1 MNKDQEKNKNKRT
14 ILFRLLQ
21 DLFAH
26 APVLLPS
33 VLLCSALT
41 AVLAAVPAIFQQ
53 KILAVVTDY
62 LHAGNSSWAQA
73 KEAIFPLLLGLVGL
87 YLISLVLFTFYTQAL
102 VVITQTFMHKLRQ
115 RMFNHMQD
123 LPISFFDQ
131 NKHGDLMSYYT
142 NDIQSLRMMIAWA
155 LPDMVRA
162 GLIVL
167 TVFFIMIYYSV
178 PMTLVVLVGVVA
190 MFFTIKKLA
199 GGSARYFVDQQERL
213 GKLQGYV
220 EEAMTGQKVIKV
232 FNHEQA
238 TTKAMAEKN
247 EALFQVSY
255 RANAYANAIGPII
268 MNIGNVLYVI
278 VAAVGG
284 AYLLGGLPN
293 FSLSGTVFS
302 LSILIPFLNM
312 TKQFTGNVNQFAQ
325 NINSLVMA
333 LAGAERIYRLLDTPA
348 EIDEGQVRLVL
359 VREENGQWVETNERT
374 DHWAWKL
381 PEKDGTFTLKPM
393 RGAMQ
398 LVHVDFGYVPDQQVL
413 YDISVYAEPGQQV
426 AFVGETGA
434 GKTTITNLMNRFYEI
449 DTGQILYD
457 GIDIRMIRKED
468 LRKSLGLV
476 LQNTNLFTGTV
487 MDNIRY
493 GRLEASDE
501 ECIEAA
507 KLAGAH
513 SFISR
518 LPEGYATKLEAN
530 GADLSQGQRQLLSIA
545 RAVVADTPALVLDEA
560 TSSIDT
566 HTEQLVLEGMNRLM
580 KGRTVFVIAHRLST
594 VEESDVIMVMDQ
606 GHIIERG
613 SHQDLIQE
621 RGVYYQLYTG
631 AFEME

>member
-87 YLISLVLFTFYTQAL
+87 YLISLVLFTFYTQGL

-199 GGSARYFVDQQERL
+199 GGSARYFVDQQEQL

-359 VREENGQWVETNERT
+359 VREENGQWVETSERT
-374 DHWAWKL
+374 AHWAWKL

-398 LVHVDFGYVPDQQVL
+398 LVHVDFSYVPDQQVL

-457 GIDIRMIRKED
+457 GIDIRTIRKED

-518 LPEGYATKLEAN
+518 LPEGYATKLETN

-594 VEESDVIMVMDQ
+594 VEDSDVIMVMDQ

>member
-87 YLISLVLFTFYTQAL
+87 YLISLVLFTFYTQGL

-199 GGSARYFVDQQERL
+199 GGSARYFVDQQEQL

-359 VREENGQWVETNERT
+359 VREENGQWVETSERT
-374 DHWAWKL
+374 AHWAWKL

-398 LVHVDFGYVPDQQVL
+398 LVHVDFSYVPDQQVL

-457 GIDIRMIRKED
+457 GIDIRTIRKED

-594 VEESDVIMVMDQ
+594 VEDSDVIMVMDQ

>member
-87 YLISLVLFTFYTQAL
+87 YLISLVLFTFYTQGL

-333 LAGAERIYRLLDTPA
+333 LAGAERIYRLLDTPP

-359 VREENGQWVETNERT
+359 VREENGQWVETSERT
-374 DHWAWKL
+374 AHWAWKL

-457 GIDIRMIRKED
+457 GIDIRTIRKED

-594 VEESDVIMVMDQ
+594 VEDSDVIMVMDQ

>member
-1 MNKDQEKNKNKRT
+1 MNKDQEKNKNKRI

-359 VREENGQWVETNERT
+359 VREENGQWVETSERT
-374 DHWAWKL
+374 AHWAWKL

-594 VEESDVIMVMDQ
+594 VEDSDVIMVMDQ

>member
-87 YLISLVLFTFYTQAL
+87 YLISLVLFTFYTQGL

-167 TVFFIMIYYSV
+167 TVFFIMLYYSV

-333 LAGAERIYRLLDTPA
+333 LAGAERIYRLLDTPP

-359 VREENGQWVETNERT
+359 VREENGQWVETSERT
-374 DHWAWKL
+374 AHWAWKL

-457 GIDIRMIRKED
+457 GIDIRTIRKED

-518 LPEGYATKLEAN
+518 LPEGYATRLEAN

-594 VEESDVIMVMDQ
+594 VEDSDVIMVMDQ

>member
-87 YLISLVLFTFYTQAL
+87 YLISLILFTFYTQAL

-594 VEESDVIMVMDQ
+594 VEDSDVIMVMDQ

>member
-293 FSLSGTVFS
+293 FSLSGTVFF

-457 GIDIRMIRKED
+457 GIDIRMIQKED

-594 VEESDVIMVMDQ
+594 VEDSDVIMVMDQ

>member
-87 YLISLVLFTFYTQAL
+87 YLISLVLFTFYTQGL

-359 VREENGQWVETNERT
+359 VREENGQWVETSERT
-374 DHWAWKL
+374 AHWAWKL

-457 GIDIRMIRKED
+457 GIDIRTIRKED

-594 VEESDVIMVMDQ
+594 VEDSDVIMVMDQ

>member
-87 YLISLVLFTFYTQAL
+87 YLISLVLFTFYTQGL

-333 LAGAERIYRLLDTPA
+333 LAGAERIYRLLDTPP

-359 VREENGQWVETNERT
+359 VREENGQWVETSERT
-374 DHWAWKL
+374 AHWAWKL

-457 GIDIRMIRKED
+457 GIDIRTIRKED

-518 LPEGYATKLEAN
+518 LPEGYATKLETN

-594 VEESDVIMVMDQ
+594 VEDSDVIMVMDQ

>member
-359 VREENGQWVETNERT
+359 VREENGQWVETSERT
-374 DHWAWKL
+374 AHWAWKL

-457 GIDIRMIRKED
+457 GIDIRTIRKED

-594 VEESDVIMVMDQ
+594 VEDSDVIMVMDQ

>member
-87 YLISLVLFTFYTQAL
+87 YLISLVLFTFYTQGL

-199 GGSARYFVDQQERL
+199 GGSARYFMDQQERL

-333 LAGAERIYRLLDTPA
+333 LAGAERIYRLLDTPP

-359 VREENGQWVETNERT
+359 VREENGQWVETSERT
-374 DHWAWKL
+374 AHWAWKL

-457 GIDIRMIRKED
+457 GIDIRTIRKED

-594 VEESDVIMVMDQ
+594 VEDSDVIMVMDQ

>member
-87 YLISLVLFTFYTQAL
+87 YLISLVLFTFYTQGL

-333 LAGAERIYRLLDTPA
+333 LAGAERIYRLLDTSP

-359 VREENGQWVETNERT
+359 VREENGQWVETSERT
-374 DHWAWKL
+374 AHWAWKL

-457 GIDIRMIRKED
+457 GIDIRTIRKED

-518 LPEGYATKLEAN
+518 LPEGYATKLETN

-594 VEESDVIMVMDQ
+594 VEDSDVIMVMDQ